1 MGMQYDVKSKY
12 LTADGVITDYR
23 TRVKSVTV
31 TVSTAGAATIIYDNA
46 TAASG
51 DVLITLSTAAVGSY
65 QVLLPGEGIL
75 AQNGVFVDING
86 AAAVSVV
93 FG

>member
-23 TRVKSVTV
+23 TRLKSVTV

-51 DVLITLSTAAVGSY
+51 DVLITMSTAAVGSY

-75 AQNGVFVDING
+75 AQNGIYVDING

>member
-1 MGMQYDVKSKY
+1 MGMQYDVKSKF
-12 LTADGVITDYR
+12 LTADGVIVNYR
-23 TRVKSVTV
+23 TRLKSVTV
-31 TVSTAGAATIIYDNA
+31 SVATAGAATIIYDNA

-51 DVLITLSTAAVGSY
+51 DVLITMSTAVAGNY

-75 AQNGVFVDING
+75 AQNGIYVDING
-86 AAAVSVV
+86 AAAISVE

>member
-1 MGMQYDVKSKY
+1 MGMQYDVKSIY
-12 LTADGVITDYR
+12 LTADGVIAGYR
-23 TRVKSVTV
+23 TRLKSVTI

-51 DVLITLSTAAVGSY
+51 DVLITLSTAATGSY

-75 AQNGVFVDING
+75 ANNGIFVDING
-86 AAAVSVV
+86 AAAISVA